1 MAAAPSSA
9 SRSPAA
15 PPPRRSA
22 GTAGRAARGAL
33 AGSCLALLLLLCS
46 FVVQADGQLVV
57 HVFTRDGCPHCER
70 ATLALERI
78 VAARDGVALRRYDI
92 ARDPAHRR
100 LLVDVSRALGIEVG
114 GVPFTLIGGESW
126 TGYLDD
132 ATTGHAYE
140 RRIDACLR
148 EACPD
153 PLAALGAPGPAAAS
167 SPPAV
172 ELPARLHLPLFG
184 EVSTAQLS
192 LPLITVLLAAI
203 DGFNPCAMWVLVFLL
218 GILAGVRDRRRMW
231 LIGCTFVAASAAVYL
246 LILGA
251 WLQVFLWLG
260 ALPLLRFLMGG
271 VALAA
276 GAYYLREFVSNPAGV
291 CHVTA
296 SPARRHLL
304 ARLRAL
310 VLQPASLLALAG
322 VVLLAIVV
330 NAVELMC
337 SAGVP
342 AVFTH
347 LLAQAG
353 LSAPAYFGYL
363 LLYVFVFMLDDLVV
377 LAVALKTLELTGLAG
392 AHGRW
397 ASLLGALMLF
407 AIAAIIFLRP
417 GWLGVG

>member
-1 MAAAPSSA
+1 MVAAPSSA
-9 SRSPAA
+9 SRPPAA
-15 PPPRRSA
+15 ASSRRSA
-22 GTAGRAARGAL
+22 GALRHAARGVL
-33 AGSCLALLLLLCS
+33 ASCCIALLLLSAC

-70 ATLALERI
+70 ATLALARI
-78 VAARDGVALRRYDI
+78 VAARDGVELRRYDI
-92 ARDPAHRR
+92 GRDPAHRR
-100 LLVDVSRALGIEVG
+100 LLVDVSRALGVEVG
-114 GVPFTLIGGESW
+114 GVPFTLIGAETW

-132 ATTGHAYE
+132 ATTGQAYE

-148 EACPD
+148 ASCPD
-153 PLAALGAPGPAAAS
+153 LLATLDAPGPAASLS
-167 SPPAV
+167 SPAA
-172 ELPARLHLPLFG
+172 ELPAQLHLPLFG

-276 GAYYLREFVSNPAGV
+276 GAYYLRQFASNPGGV

-296 SPARRHLL
+296 APARRHLL
-304 ARLRAL
+304 AKLRAL
-310 VLQPASLLALAG
+310 VLQPGSVLALAG
-322 VVLLAIVV
+322 VVLLAVVV

-377 LAVALKTLELTGLAG
+377 LALALKTLELTGLAG